1 MKFLDVFNPIVKGSH
16 GFTDEAIYSSLNT
29 VGEILPLYGGNSQHT
44 FTERYVSSN
53 AITID
58 GSNIR
63 IFSGEGIIISLDGSS
78 GSMTYKNNEKFTLN
92 HHAGFI
98 TLNQNGQRKINLH
111 YFSLFMQNRYKS
123 LSVSDGTKTLSL
135 SQIYS
140 DDFYLPDKKVQD
152 KIVNS
157 LVQTMERCKKLEK
170 IQESICRILNKEI
183 VVNYQKYQVK
193 NIKINDIL
201 RYLSGNSNL
210 TEEFLYNN
218 IYLEGRRYKILSSA
232 TQEENM
238 LGEIPMCK
246 IKGKKLKVFS
256 EDRDGLLVIR
266 KGKAGK
272 TIYLTPGK
280 YTLNDDAYILYV
292 KEDCPY
298 KIHLKWLSI
307 QYKTD
312 FLAYASSA
320 DNGTWNMTG
329 FFNNVSI
336 DIPDYEEQLKIVHLY
351 ERAENMQ
358 EKIADINNKLTT
370 LLSKEIC

>member
-170 IQESICRILNKEI
+170 
-183 VVNYQKYQVK
+183 
-193 NIKINDIL
+193 
-201 RYLSGNSNL
+201 NSR
-210 TEEFLYNN
+210 
-218 IYLEGRRYKILSSA
+218 IYL
-232 TQEENM
+232 
-238 LGEIPMCK
+238 
-246 IKGKKLKVFS
+246 
-256 EDRDGLLVIR
+256 
-266 KGKAGK
+266 
-272 TIYLTPGK
+272 
-280 YTLNDDAYILYV
+280 
-292 KEDCPY
+292 
-298 KIHLKWLSI
+298 
-307 QYKTD
+307 
-312 FLAYASSA
+312 
-320 DNGTWNMTG
+320 
-329 FFNNVSI
+329 
-336 DIPDYEEQLKIVHLY
+336 
-351 ERAENMQ
+351 
-358 EKIADINNKLTT
+358 
-370 LLSKEIC
+370 